1 MSSIYY
7 YLAGF
12 LFTLGL
18 LGTIFK
24 KDLISILLCL
34 EMMMGGVSLLIILG
48 VFALIINNNIEVLAV
63 NNIADNSML
72 LMFDKLFHV
81 YYLPFEMATVLLLAA
96 LVACVVITGHEKN
109 AKVELEGDKHE

>member
-7 YLAGF
+7 YLSAF

-34 EMMMGGVSLLIILG
+34 ELMMGGVSLLMVLFSRATGVLESQLIVFFMMIISACEIAIGLS
-48 VFALIINNNIEVLAV
+48 LII
-63 NNIADNSML
+63 
-72 LMFDKLFHV
+72 
-81 YYLPFEMATVLLLAA
+81 A
-96 LVACVVITGHEKN
+96 LYRKKQTIYTDDIKIITE
-109 AKVELEGDKHE
+109 

>member
-34 EMMMGGVSLLIILG
+34 EMMMGGVSLLIILFSRSTG
-48 VFALIINNNIEVLAV
+48 VLESQLLVFFTMIISACEVAVGLSLII
-63 NNIADNSML
+63 
-72 LMFDKLFHV
+72 
-81 YYLPFEMATVLLLAA
+81 A
-96 LVACVVITGHEKN
+96 LYKKKQTIYTDDIKIITE
-109 AKVELEGDKHE
+109 

>member
-12 LFTLGL
+12 LFCIGL

-34 EMMMGGVSLLIILG
+34 ELMMGGVSLLTVLFSRSTGLLESQLLVFFMIIISACEVAIGLS
-48 VFALIINNNIEVLAV
+48 LII
-63 NNIADNSML
+63 
-72 LMFDKLFHV
+72 
-81 YYLPFEMATVLLLAA
+81 A
-96 LVACVVITGHEKN
+96 LYRKKQTIYTDDIKIITE
-109 AKVELEGDKHE
+109 